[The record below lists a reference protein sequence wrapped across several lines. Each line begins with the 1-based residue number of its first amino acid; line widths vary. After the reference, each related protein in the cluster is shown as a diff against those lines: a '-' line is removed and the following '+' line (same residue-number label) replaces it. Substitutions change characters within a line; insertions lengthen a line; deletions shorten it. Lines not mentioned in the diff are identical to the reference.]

1 MSLFES
7 LSLKTNVRHIMH
19 QRYIQNLSKNKN
31 VRKEH
36 NLKPKSQMGA
46 YYTLIIVWLDKKLLY
61 HNQLKV

>member
-1 MSLFES
+1 MLDT
-7 LSLKTNVRHIMH
+7 LYIRD
-19 QRYIQNLSKNKN
+19 YIQNLSNKTEKIKN